1 MIITV
6 RQSAPH
12 TFMRFG
18 RLPPSDKPEARFW
31 MEDQNGVKH
40 KVSPQ
45 TRFILEDENRS
56 KEYFDYFCDLAPTL
70 NERFIAA
77 ERKGEALW
85 LTSFKTYVA
94 ALAFILSIC
103 ALIGLL
109 YTGIAKD
116 APLPLLTA
124 VVVLVSSGGYV
135 FFGNWGGSP
144 IRISKR
150 RPPLV
155 RSRTPN
161 TPL

>member
-1 MIITV
+1 
-6 RQSAPH
+6 
-12 TFMRFG
+12 
-18 RLPPSDKPEARFW
+18 

-103 ALIGLL
+103 ALIS
-109 YTGIAKD
+109 A
-116 APLPLLTA
+116 LPRPWSTLRQC
-124 VVVLVSSGGYV
+124 S
-135 FFGNWGGSP
+135 
-144 IRISKR
+144 R
-150 RPPLV
+150 RG
-155 RSRTPN
+155 RSRVLEIGERLTIGVDHLEAARQALDGPGRGEASHR
-161 TPL
+161 PSFIAS

>member
-1 MIITV
+1 
-6 RQSAPH
+6 
-12 TFMRFG
+12 
-18 RLPPSDKPEARFW
+18 

-94 ALAFILSIC
+94 SLSFYPSVLSSVCFTQGLQKMRPCRFLLRLWSWFPAEVICFLETGAAALYESQKED
-103 ALIGLL
+103 LL
-109 YTGIAKD
+109 
-116 APLPLLTA
+116 
-124 VVVLVSSGGYV
+124 
-135 FFGNWGGSP
+135 
-144 IRISKR
+144 
-150 RPPLV
+150 
-155 RSRTPN
+155 
-161 TPL
+161 

>member
-1 MIITV
+1 
-6 RQSAPH
+6 
-12 TFMRFG
+12 
-18 RLPPSDKPEARFW
+18 

-109 YTGIAKD
+109 YTGMQKMR
-116 APLPLLTA
+116 PCRFLLRLWSWFPAEVICFLETGA
-124 VVVLVSSGGYV
+124 AALYESQ
-135 FFGNWGGSP
+135 
-144 IRISKR
+144 KED
-150 RPPLV
+150 L
-155 RSRTPN
+155 
-161 TPL
+161 L